1 MENILGQQL
10 SKFLIFV
17 QKDIKCVHFFTFVNI
32 REMNKHLPHN
42 VNSFHIWTI
51 MCPTTEQTCSNFGL
65 FSIQWS
71 WSNVKL
77 QFSIT
82 FAKVVFLFLRP
93 RYLTLY
99 LSTYPSESVSCSLVQ
114 LIWWTITNVQLY
126 PFPSNAT
133 IIRTKMM
140 ICHIKLSHSPIIWT
154 VEHQL
159 LLQSIK

>member
-1 MENILGQQL
+1 MCRLFSHLWTLGKWTNICPY
-10 SKFLIFV
+10 
-17 QKDIKCVHFFTFVNI
+17 D
-32 REMNKHLPHN
+32 
-42 VNSFHIWTI
+42 VNSFHIF
-51 MCPTTEQTCSNFGL
+51 EQSCVRPHSKHQAIL
-65 FSIQWS
+65 FSDQLWS

-140 ICHIKLSHSPIIWT
+140 ICHIKLSPIIWT

-159 LLQSIK
+159 LLQSIKQGQAPFFTSASRFAISLF